1 MRNEDWALT
10 EPVAESQCHIDYEHH
25 QATLTNGKII
35 AIVNQKGQVI
45 FYRHPHK
52 PLLQEFWRLRGEIG
66 EDESSHGQYVSA
78 LNLEGR
84 EFRPIQGGKYSLKA
98 RFEATEWEAQVSEQ
112 LDYWITAGDTP
123 AEISRAYALATGTPP
138 MMPDYA
144 MGFWQCKLRYRTQEE
159 LLEVAREYKRRNLP
173 ISVIVI
179 DFFHWPNQGDWMFDA
194 RDWPDPDAMIAELK
208 SLGIELMVSV
218 WPTVDN
224 RTESATY

>member
-1 MRNEDWALT
+1 MPFMQQDPRHLVWQQNDRYLWIEPWGENSLRVRSGRHLPVMRNEDWALT

-35 AIVNQKGQVI
+35 AIVNQKGQVT

-98 RFEATEWEAQVSEQ
+98 RFEATEGEKFMAWGSINRPT
-112 LDYWITAGDTP
+112 WISKDACLSWRNVTP
-123 AEISRAYALATGTPP
+123 RPQYRLCSPVWATDFYGTTR
-138 MMPDYA
+138 
-144 MGFWQCKLRYRTQEE
+144 Q
-159 LLEVAREYKRRNLP
+159 
-173 ISVIVI
+173 S
-179 DFFHWPNQGDWMFDA
+179 DA
-194 RDWPDPDAMIAELK
+194 
-208 SLGIELMVSV
+208 
-218 WPTVDN
+218 
-224 RTESATY
+224 